1 MKTETIHVR
10 LRVEGIVCYACTDI
24 ISRLAKGVPGVR
36 EAQVSYVSELL
47 ELDMDETASLEE
59 VCAMLEKHGYR
70 CRITGDRELLSAE
83 DDMGILRR
91 RILVSFFLSLFLIPY
106 PFLPI
111 PPWVRFLIATAV
123 QIIAGR
129 QFYRDAWYAVT
140 AGGANMSVLVSLGV
154 LTAYLFST
162 VSVFRGEGAIFY
174 ESCGSVLVLVMLGKY
189 LERSARISSAEQV
202 RRLMELGPAE
212 ARLITPEG
220 ETMVPAETLRKGDR
234 FLVRRGELFPC
245 DGVVLEGHSAADEA
259 NLTGESRPAAKQA
272 GDRVFC
278 ATINMLDRLL
288 LEAEG
293 DYADSVYC
301 HMRQA
306 LLNGVN
312 GEKAGIQ
319 RMADRVCSRFVP
331 SVLCLALLTVCL
343 WFAFLSPGDLT
354 RAVTNGAAVLIIACP
369 CAMGIATPLAMT
381 LAIGGLGGAGIFV
394 KNPGAVEALGAV
406 DTVVLDKTGTL
417 TQPLEDGGER
427 PRYGAPKTV
436 ETLMRMGISV
446 WMLTGD
452 SEDRAYAAADACG
465 IPRERVLCRLLPEDK
480 AKTIAELR
488 RSGTVC
494 MVGDGVNDALSLQA
508 ADVGLALGRAAD
520 VGLALGRAADV
531 SVACADAVVTRN
543 RIAHI
548 LRALYAGRVTMQN
561 IRRSLF
567 WALIYNVIGLLLA
580 AAGIVSPLIAGAAMS
595 LSSLSVALNSHS
607 LDKKLR
613 APSFDQVCSVPRQP
627 LMGKRRPSSK
637 EKPAV
642 SPVS

>member
-1 MKTETIHVR
+1 MKTETVHVR
-10 LRVEGIVCYACTDI
+10 LRVEGIVCYACTGI
-24 ISRLAKGVPGVR
+24 IERLAKSVAGVY
-36 EAQVSYVSELL
+36 EAKVSYVSELL
-47 ELDMDETASLEE
+47 ELDMEETASLDEI
-59 VCAMLEKHGYR
+59 CALLEKHGYR
-70 CRITGDRELLSAE
+70 CRITGERELLSAR

-91 RILVSFFLSLFLIPY
+91 RILISFFLSLFLIPY
-106 PFLPI
+106 PFLPV

-129 QFYRDAWYAVT
+129 QFYRDAWFAVT
-140 AGGANMSVLVSLGV
+140 AGGANMSVLVSLGT
-154 LTAYLFST
+154 LTAYVFST

-212 ARLITPEG
+212 ARLIGPEG
-220 ETMVPAETLRKGDR
+220 ESMVPAESVRKGDR

-245 DGVVLEGHSAADEA
+245 DGIVLEGHSAADEA
-259 NLTGESRPAAKQA
+259 NLTGESRPAEKQV

-278 ATINMLDRLL
+278 STINMKDRLL
-288 LEAEG
+288 LEADG

-312 GEKAGIQ
+312 GEKAEIQ
-319 RMADRVCSRFVP
+319 RLADRVCSRFVP

-343 WFAFLSPGDLT
+343 WFAFLAPGDLT
-354 RAVTNGAAVLIIACP
+354 RAVTNGAAVLIVACP

-381 LAIGGLGGAGIFV
+381 LSIGGLGAAGIFV
-394 KNPGAVEALGAV
+394 KSPGAVETLGAV

-417 TQPLEDGGER
+417 TRPLEDGGDR
-427 PRYGAPKTV
+427 PRQGAPKTV
-436 ETLMRMGISV
+436 ETLRRMGIEV
-446 WMLTGD
+446 WLLTGD
-452 SEDRAYAAADACG
+452 QEDRAFAAADACG
-465 IPRERVLCRLLPEDK
+465 IPRDHVLCRLMPEDK
-480 AKTIAELR
+480 AKKVTELR

-508 ADVGLALGRAAD
+508 ADVGLA
-520 VGLALGRAADV
+520 VGHAADV

-543 RIAHI
+543 RIAHV
-548 LRALYAGRVTMQN
+548 LRALYAGRACMQN

-567 WALIYNVIGLLLA
+567 WALIYNVFGLLLA

-613 APSFDQVCSVPRQP
+613 APSFDKVCSVPRQP
-627 LMGKRRPSSK
+627 LTGRRRAGACASAAGTAP
-637 EKPAV
+637 EML
-642 SPVS
+642 